1 MGKIMNV
8 LMLSCRKAT
17 ELMERKLDKKLSTT
31 EEFQLKLHTSMCKAC
46 SDYKMHQQII
56 DAAMK
61 DECDQLPQAHE
72 ECEELK
78 MRILKGLKSEEK
90 KEK

>member
-17 ELMERKLDKKLSTT
+17 ELMEKRLDKKLSAT
-31 EEFQLKLHTSMCKAC
+31 ETFQLKLHTSMCKAC
-46 SDYKMHQQII
+46 SDYQSHQQII

-61 DECDQLPQAHE
+61 DECDQLPQESE

-78 MRILKGLKSEEK
+78 MRILKDLENGKS
-90 KEK
+90 KEI

>member
-17 ELMERKLDKKLSTT
+17 ELMEKKLDKQLSAT
-31 EEFQLKLHTSMCKAC
+31 ETLQLKLHTSMCRAC
-46 SDYKMHQQII
+46 SEYQSHQQMI

-61 DECDQLPQAHE
+61 DECDQLPEESE

-78 MRILKGLKSEEK
+78 MRILKDLENEGN
-90 KEK
+90 KEI

>member
-8 LMLSCRKAT
+8 MMLSCRKAT
-17 ELMERKLDKKLSTT
+17 ELMEKKLDKKLSTT
-31 EEFQLKLHTSMCKAC
+31 ETFQLKLHISMCKAC
-46 SDYKMHQQII
+46 SDYQSHTTMI

-61 DECDQLPQAHE
+61 DECDQLPQVHE

-78 MRILKGLKSEEK
+78 MRILKDLENEEN